1 MKCLACWEEIE
12 DGEKVCHH
20 CGSNQEEVKDYL
32 TLAVLKQQKKKVT
45 VPQKTP
51 MLSYLETVDPVLKEE
66 IVVSSTEISPPP
78 QAYQPE
84 RPTWLGTSLATQKPS
99 SKELIPQEPPR
110 KKTKKKTVKCP
121 NCDKETP
128 DLKFCKYCGYQLNK
142 ECPKCGTKVK
152 TNVRF
157 CSECGY
163 NFDE

>member
-1 MKCLACWEEIE
+1 
-12 DGEKVCHH
+12 
-20 CGSNQEEVKDYL
+20 
-32 TLAVLKQQKKKVT
+32 
-45 VPQKTP
+45 
-51 MLSYLETVDPVLKEE
+51 MLSLLGRNRGWRKSLPSLWFKSGRSKRLSHFSSFKATKEESYCSSEDSVDPVLKEE